1 MRWLYYLGIRLYV
14 WGIRLAALWMPKAR
28 LWIQGR
34 RMQQRLMDDWQL
46 PQNRRRIW
54 MHCASAGEY
63 EQGRPVLEA
72 IRKLC
77 PDAFLIVSFF
87 SPSGYEA
94 RKSDTLPDLKVYLP
108 ADLPGMAQAFL
119 HKLRPHLAL
128 FVKYEFWYG
137 YIHALQQQK
146 IPCILISA
154 RFEHRSFFFR
164 LYRPFFIRLLK
175 GFTHIFVQDEASAQL
190 LLEQGIRQADVSGDT
205 RFDRVLQIAAQ
216 WQPDQ
221 VVERFLRGRKA
232 IVAGST
238 WPEDEQLW
246 IDCVRQVD
254 LGCPMIIVPHEIRD
268 KHIGQLLSSW
278 PGKGIRYS
286 ELAAMQE
293 QNMDSFDLLVVDRM
307 GLLARI
313 YAYGWLAYVGGGFG
327 AGIHNILEAAVYGIP
342 VMFGPRY
349 RSFREARDLVRLGAA
364 FSVQDKHAM
373 AQLLDHLK
381 RTNLAAMGTIAG
393 NYVKTQAGAT
403 GKIVNYLAENR
414 FLTMA

>member
-1 MRWLYYLGIRLYV
+1 
-14 WGIRLAALWMPKAR
+14 MPKAR
-28 LWIQGR
+28 LWIRGR
-34 RMQQRLMDDWQL
+34 RLQQRLMDDWQL

-108 ADLPGMAQAFL
+108 ADLPGKAEVFL
-119 HKLRPHLAL
+119 NKFRPHLAL

-137 YIHALQQQK
+137 YIHALQEQK

-164 LYRPFFIRLLK
+164 LYQPFFIRLLK
-175 GFTHIFVQDEASAQL
+175 SFTHIFVQDTSSAQWL
-190 LLEQGIRQADVSGDT
+190 LKQGVSQVEVSGDT

-221 VVERFLRGRKA
+221 VVERFLQGRKA

-246 IDCVRQVD
+246 IDCVRQMD
-254 LGCPMIIVPHEIRD
+254 LECPMIMVPHEIRD
-268 KHIGQLLSSW
+268 KHIAQLLSRW

-286 ELAAMQE
+286 ELTTIAE
-293 QNMDSFDLLVVDRM
+293 QNIDSFDLLVVDKM

-342 VMFGPRY
+342 VLFGPRY
-349 RSFREARDLVRLGAA
+349 QSFREARELVRLGAA
-364 FSVQDKHAM
+364 FSVHDTRSM
-373 AQLLDHLK
+373 TQLLDQLS
-381 RTNLAAMGTIAG
+381 RADLADMGAIAG
-393 NYVKTQAGAT
+393 HYVKTQAGAT
-403 GKIVNYLAENR
+403 EKIVNYLAENR